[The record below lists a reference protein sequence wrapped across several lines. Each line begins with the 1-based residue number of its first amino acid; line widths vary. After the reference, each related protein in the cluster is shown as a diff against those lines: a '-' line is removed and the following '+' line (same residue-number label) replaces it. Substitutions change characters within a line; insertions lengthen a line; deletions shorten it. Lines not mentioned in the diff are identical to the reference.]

1 MVTAVIDSRTVRVSS
16 GMDFHLRQI
25 MNDHLAPTER
35 AEISLQYR
43 KAKAYM
49 SENALTEVNKRI
61 SGLHASLSNQSIELA
76 MDQSSRTAWEGAI
89 TPHVNNIP
97 FSMSGLGQQAAIKIS
112 LAMNRHSGKAN
123 FVMIEEPENHLS
135 HTSLTTRAT
144 A

>member
-1 MVTAVIDSRTVRVSS
+1 
-16 GMDFHLRQI
+16 MDFHLRQI

-76 MDQSSRTAWEGAI
+76 MDQSSRTAWEELLHPMLI
-89 TPHVNNIP
+89 IYP
-97 FSMSGLGQQAAIKIS
+97 SQCQAWGSRLQSKF
-112 LAMNRHSGKAN
+112 L
-123 FVMIEEPENHLS
+123 L
-135 HTSLTTRAT
+135 L
-144 A
+144 